1 LPGGRRGPNLRS
13 QKNIARCRS
22 QSGYATLFDIEVL
35 LVEPTIRGIK
45 KHTAKNE
52 PILVCRTRDDS
63 CVFYNCIKASD
74 PLQRNPFSFKAFH
87 QTQLILLVCIQAS
100 CFFLNRISQ
109 LFVLLPY
116 ILSTYCTAGSLACEK
131 LWRNRLNCRNS
142 SIYNAFH
149 GDTQQSCKGGHNGYG
164 LERY

>member
-63 CVFYNCIKASD
+63 FVLHDYIEVFRSPTKESVFF
-74 PLQRNPFSFKAFH
+74 QGFSSNPTNFTS
-87 QTQLILLVCIQAS
+87 LYSSLV
-100 CFFLNRISQ
+100 FFLIEFPRYSYFCLIFCQ
-109 LFVLLPY
+109 PTVLLEAW
-116 ILSTYCTAGSLACEK
+116 LV
-131 LWRNRLNCRNS
+131 R
-142 SIYNAFH
+142 
-149 GDTQQSCKGGHNGYG
+149 SCGG
-164 LERY
+164 LV